1 MKRLKILEIKDD
13 GFFYDENEKKV
24 EAISV
29 GLPFVI
35 SFTPT
40 TIGRTTEE
48 DESVIIHRVITQG
61 WQLEKQCTAYIY
73 GEKMYNSWNIDG
85 FPDYTMVAVQGYKIV
100 KRFRRV
106 AKKK

>member
-1 MKRLKILEIKDD
+1 MKRLKVLKIKDD

-24 EAISV
+24 EPISV
-29 GLPFVI
+29 GSPFVI
-35 SFTPT
+35 SFEST
-40 TIGRTTEE
+40 GRTMEE
-48 DESVIIHRVITQG
+48 DESVIIHRVMTQE
-61 WQLEKQCTAYIY
+61 WRLEKQCTAYIY